1 MNYSEP
7 SFTFGIEEEY
17 LLIDRASRDLA
28 ADPRPE
34 MMEACRAALGSS
46 VGPEFLRS
54 QIEVATG
61 VCSDPGEAR
70 RQLADLRGTVDRI
83 VGRFDCAL
91 VAAATHPFG
100 RWQQQ
105 KPTAAARYA
114 QIAEDLRLV
123 ARRLLTC
130 GMHVHVGI
138 EDPEL
143 RIDLMNQAAYFL
155 PHLLALSSSSP
166 YWEGADTGL
175 MSYRLSVLDELPRSG
190 LPDPFRSAAEYDRTV
205 AALVAAGL
213 IEDATKL
220 WWDIRPSARFPTLE
234 MRVTDVCTRL
244 EDALCIAALFR
255 CLCRM
260 LFRLR
265 RNNQSWR
272 VYSRLLV
279 NENRWRAQRYGS
291 DAGLVDFGPGR
302 GGSLRR
308 AVVRAARPGGRRRRP
323 LRLRAGGRA
332 GARHPG
338 RRDQRPSPAGDRPS
352 PAGDRQR
359 SAGGR
364 GRLRCRAAD
373 GRRLAGRADG
383 RRRLT
388 PARRRQAAQLY
399 SETVAGG
406 VTPSVRASCAV
417 RSQVDASIATASP
430 RSASA
435 RASGSPG

>member
-1 MNYSEP
+1 MNYTEP

-17 LLIDRASRDLA
+17 LLIDRATRDLA

-34 MMEACRAALGSS
+34 MMEECRAALGSS

-61 VCSDPGEAR
+61 VCGEPADAR
-70 RQLADLRGTVDRI
+70 RQLTDLRGTVERI
-83 VGRFDCAL
+83 VARYDCAL

-100 RWQQQ
+100 MWQRQ
-105 KPTAAARYA
+105 KTTAAARYS

-123 ARRLLTC
+123 ASRLLTC
-130 GMHVHVGI
+130 GMHVHVGV

-155 PHLLALSSSSP
+155 PHLLALSTSSP
-166 YWEGADTGL
+166 FWEGAETGL

-190 LPDPFRSAAEYDRTV
+190 LPDRFHSAAEYDGTV
-205 AALVAAGL
+205 AALVGAGL

-260 LFRLR
+260 LYRLR

-272 VYSRLLV
+272 IYSRLLV

-291 DAGLVDFGPGR
+291 DEGLVDFGIGEVVAYDKLLSELLDLVGEDADHFGCTQEVER
-302 GGSLRR
+302 ARRILAEGTSAHRQLALRAEAQAAGADSPAALR
-308 AVVRAARPGGRRRRP
+308 AVV
-323 LRLRAGGRA
+323 
-332 GARHPG
+332 
-338 RRDQRPSPAGDRPS
+338 DW
-352 PAGDRQR
+352 
-359 SAGGR
+359 
-364 GRLRCRAAD
+364 
-373 GRRLAGRADG
+373 LAE
-383 RRRLT
+383 
-388 PARRRQAAQLY
+388 Q
-399 SETVAGG
+399 TVAG
-406 VTPSVRASCAV
+406 T
-417 RSQVDASIATASP
+417 
-430 RSASA
+430 
-435 RASGSPG
+435 

>member
-17 LLIDRASRDLA
+17 LLIDRTSRDLA

-166 YWEGADTGL
+166 FWEGADTGL

-291 DAGLVDFGPGR
+291 DAGLVDFGLGEVVPYDELLSELLDLVGEDAAHFDCAPEVERAR
-302 GGSLRR
+302 GILAEGTSAHRQRAIAHRHGATGSE
-308 AVVRAARPGGRRRRP
+308 AQE
-323 LRLRAGGRA
+323 A
-332 GARHPG
+332 GA
-338 RRDQRPSPAGDRPS
+338 D
-352 PAGDRQR
+352 
-359 SAGGR
+359 SAAA
-364 GRLRCRAAD
+364 LRTVVD
-373 GRRLAGRADG
+373 WLAE
-383 RRRLT
+383 
-388 PARRRQAAQLY
+388 Q
-399 SETVAGG
+399 TVAG
-406 VTPSVRASCAV
+406 T
-417 RSQVDASIATASP
+417 
-430 RSASA
+430 
-435 RASGSPG
+435 